1 MLIIILQMKL
11 FNFFCTFFRWNF
23 VYHDLLS
30 KIKKRRAERNRTHAK
45 FSRGFE
51 VELISERE
59 GKRKERAFPQK
70 EREV

>member
-1 MLIIILQMKL
+1 MIQVIRKQDTLQ
-11 FNFFCTFFRWNF
+11 
-23 VYHDLLS
+23 

-59 GKRKERAFPQK
+59 EKRKERAFPQK